1 MRKEEPMWAGAKQV
15 RMEVGDVTLGR
26 VYGQRSSTSCCQTRR
41 SWVTAHGRPLEAL
54 HGREAAEARPPASPQ
69 DCRTAH
75 WHDNPKRVY
84 TGRPARGVA
93 TAGGPG
99 GTTSGSRLSANR
111 RMTIA
116 RPSASPFSSRATS
129 VQTGLMNDAA
139 APGKAGNTCV
149 PAKYGR
155 TYDSGFS
162 ASICAPPHGPRIV
175 RTGRQTPNM
184 QCHKCSLAL

>member
-1 MRKEEPMWAGAKQV
+1 MWAALKQIMLQA
-15 RMEVGDVTLGR
+15 RH
-26 VYGQRSSTSCCQTRR
+26 
-41 SWVTAHGRPLEAL
+41 SWVTWHGHPLKALQAL
-54 HGREAAEARPPASPQ
+54 HGQAPPEMCPPESLQ
-69 DCRTAH
+69 ECSTAL
-75 WHDNPKRVY
+75 WYDNPKRVY

-99 GTTSGSRLSANR
+99 GATSGSRPSANR

-116 RPSASPFSSRATS
+116 RPSASPFSSRPTS

-139 APGKAGNTCV
+139 APGKAGYTCV

-162 ASICAPPHGPRIV
+162 ASICAPAHHSQV
-175 RTGRQTPNM
+175 VSTGEQDAA
-184 QCHKCSLAL
+184 S